1 MMKIAVIG
9 AGIAGL
15 TAGYRL
21 AKQGHEVD
29 LFEASDHV
37 GGLAAGFQVAGTSL
51 EKYYHHIFT
60 SDIQIRALV
69 DELDIHDDL
78 HWLTSQM
85 GFFHEGKI
93 YLFGTPFQLLTFKPL
108 PFLARIWFG
117 LQALYLGKVDDWKK
131 YEKVTAYA
139 WLKKYAGRHILKVVW
154 EPLLRSKFGEFFDK
168 VAMAWFWARVHVR
181 AKSRKGSVEKL
192 GYFKGGFDVFNNRLA
207 AAFQGKGGKLF
218 LKTAVERILTAK
230 GKFEGL
236 LINGQKQKYDRLVF
250 TAATPIFLKACPE
263 LPKDYSDRLSQL
275 HFIAAQCLILVMK
288 RPFSSIYWM
297 NISDM
302 EVPFLALVEHT
313 NFAPGGWYQDKHI
326 MYIGNYLSKT
336 HRFFCLT
343 KEELLAEFMPHLQKI
358 NPEFNQSLIE
368 ETFLF
373 RDTYAQ
379 PVVPL
384 NYSEIMPDFRTPVE
398 NIFLANM
405 SLVYPEDRGTN
416 YAVDVGN
423 KVSRLV
429 DPLVAIPGIK
439 ESP

>member
-1 MMKIAVIG
+1 MRIAVIG

-21 AKQGHEVD
+21 AKLGHEIEI
-29 LFEASDHV
+29 FEASDHV

-60 SDIQIRALV
+60 SDVQIRSLV
-69 DELDIHDDL
+69 EELGIRNDL

-85 GFFHEGKI
+85 GFFHESKI
-93 YLFGTPFQLLTFKPL
+93 YLFGTALQLLTFKPL
-108 PFLARIWFG
+108 PFLDRIRFG

-139 WLKKYAGRHILKVVW
+139 WLKKYAGPHILKVIW
-154 EPLLRSKFGEFFDK
+154 EPLLRSKFGEYFDK
-168 VAMAWFWARVHVR
+168 VAMAWFWARIHVR

-192 GYFKGGFDVFNNRLA
+192 GYFKGGFEVFNRRLT
-207 AAFQGKGGKLF
+207 AAFQEKGGKLR
-218 LKTAVERILTAK
+218 LNTYVEKISSAN
-230 GKFEGL
+230 GKLEGL
-236 LINGQKQKYDRLVF
+236 VVNGQNQKYDRLVF
-250 TAATPIFLKACPE
+250 TAATPVFLKACPG
-263 LPKDYSDRLSQL
+263 LPKNYLDRLSQL
-275 HFIAAQCLILVMK
+275 HFISAQCLILVMK
-288 RPFSSIYWM
+288 KPFSPIYWM

-302 EVPFLALVEHT
+302 DIPFLALVEHT
-313 NFAPGGWYQDKHI
+313 NFAPSDWYQGKHI
-326 MYIGNYLSKT
+326 MYIGNYLPKT
-336 HRFFCLT
+336 HRLFNLT
-343 KEELLAEFMPHLQKI
+343 KEQLLAEFMPHIRKI
-358 NPEFNQSLIE
+358 NPEFDPTVLE

-384 NYSEIMPDFRTPVE
+384 NYSEIMPDFQTPVE

-405 SLVYPEDRGTN
+405 SMVYPEDRGTN

-423 KVSRLV
+423 KVARLV
-429 DPLVAIPGIK
+429 DPQVAIPDFK
-439 ESP
+439 ENQ

>member
-1 MMKIAVIG
+1 MKIAVIG
-9 AGIAGL
+9 GGIAGL

-37 GGLAAGFQVAGTSL
+37 GGLAAGFPVADTAL

-60 SDIQIRALV
+60 SDVHIRSFV
-69 DELDIHDDL
+69 DELDIRSDL
-78 HWLTSQM
+78 FWLTSQM

-93 YLFGTPFQLLTFKPL
+93 YPFGTPLQLLAFKPL
-108 PFLARIWFG
+108 PFLDRIRFG

-131 YEKVTAYA
+131 YEKITAYA
-139 WLKKYAGRHILKVVW
+139 WLKKYAGPRILKVVW
-154 EPLLRSKFGEFFDK
+154 EPLLRSKFGEYYDK

-192 GYFKGGFDVFNNRLA
+192 GYFKGGFDIFNKRLA
-207 AAFQGKGGKLF
+207 AAFQEKGGKLH
-218 LKTAVERILTAK
+218 LNTSVEKILTAK
-230 GKFEGL
+230 DRLEGL

-250 TAATPIFLKACPE
+250 TAATPVFLKVCPG
-263 LPKDYSDRLSQL
+263 LPKDYLERLSQL
-275 HFIAAQCLILVMK
+275 HFISAQCLILVMK
-288 RPFSSIYWM
+288 KPFSSIYWM
-297 NISDM
+297 NISDID
-302 EVPFLALVEHT
+302 VPFLALVEHT
-313 NFAPGGWYQDKHI
+313 NFAPLDWYRGKHI

-336 HRFFCLT
+336 HRLFNLS

-358 NPEFNQSLIE
+358 NQGFDASLIE

-384 NYSEIMPDFRTPVE
+384 NYSEIMPGFRTPVE

-416 YAVDVGN
+416 YAVEVGN

-429 DPLVAIPGIK
+429 DPQVEIPGFK
-439 ESP
+439 ENT